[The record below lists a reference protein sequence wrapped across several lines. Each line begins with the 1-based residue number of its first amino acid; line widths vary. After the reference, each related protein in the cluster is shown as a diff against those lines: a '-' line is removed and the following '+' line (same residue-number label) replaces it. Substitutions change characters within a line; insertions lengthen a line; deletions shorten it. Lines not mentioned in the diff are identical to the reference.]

1 MSSQPADSATTNP
14 DQLHKGESVYREAQ
28 QELSAV
34 GQDATRGLTDLR
46 QSIISHTRSL
56 SLNTSL
62 PGAVLSSDRAANEAG
77 DNAETTPTAT
87 KSPPAEGSL
96 EESET
101 VLSRLRG
108 EAAKRLKDL
117 QQAED
122 AADEALLRFGSNLRD
137 FFRDAISIAPP
148 TGDAADNQGN
158 TVLFESKDA
167 HGKRVIH
174 TSRFDAQ
181 LHVIHTSLESF
192 TKDGTGAE
200 FETWT
205 NEFDIDKK
213 TADISADLD
222 KYPELRATMEKVVPD
237 QVPYADFWK
246 RYYFFRH
253 GIETAEAR
261 RRDLLKGG
269 SKKSVVGLGP
279 VR

>member
-1 MSSQPADSATTNP
+1 MS
-14 DQLHKGESVYREAQ
+14 
-28 QELSAV
+28 
-34 GQDATRGLTDLR
+34 QDATTGFTSLR
-46 QSIISHTRSL
+46 QSIISHTRNL

-62 PGAVLSSDRAANEAG
+62 PGAAASSSDRAVNETG
-77 DNAETTPTAT
+77 DNAETTPTAA
-87 KSPPAEGSL
+87 KSPSAEGAL

-148 TGDAADNQGN
+148 TGDEADNQGN

-205 NEFDIDKK
+205 KEFDIDKK
-213 TADISADLD
+213 TADISGDLD

-246 RYYFFRH
+246 RYYFLRH

-269 SKKSVVGLGP
+269 LMAIVGLGP
-279 VR
+279 VYANARDSRFSRGGSWLG